1 MAIKKKHM
9 WLEAKL
15 PSEPDWIPLDPS
27 FKLYGYV
34 AGLESQL
41 SLTSTSNILNEYFY
55 ESEFLSDV
63 MSLDITQKTIFAVGT
78 AENREE
84 KAFMLSTG
92 MLGSCLEHDIF
103 EPLYNKSVSTMKI
116 LELAN
121 NRDIRIRDA
130 GYDAGGGLEPEDGTN
145 HT

>member
-9 WLEAKL
+9 WLEAQL

-34 AGLESQL
+34 AGLESPL
-41 SLTSTSNILNEYFY
+41 SLTSSSNILNEYFY

-63 MSLDITQKTIFAVGT
+63 MSIEITHEAIFAVGT
-78 AENREE
+78 AGDREE
-84 KAFMLSTG
+84 KAFKLTTG
-92 MLGSCLEHDIF
+92 MLGSCLEHEIF
-103 EPLYNKSVSTMKI
+103 EPLYNIKSVSTMKI

-121 NRDIRIRDA
+121 NRDIRIWDA
-130 GYDAGGGLEPEDGTN
+130 HYDAGGGLEHEG
-145 HT
+145 

>member
-63 MSLDITQKTIFAVGT
+63 MSLDISQKTIFAVET
-78 AENREE
+78 AGDREE

-92 MLGSCLEHDIF
+92 MLGSCLEHEIF